1 MISFIIT
8 LFNSGF
14 LLFLL
19 NDYFK
24 KNYPQKYED
33 FIIQYSFKVIYLYSK
48 CEILYK
54 KISNYINSNSRFNE
68 ILYYY
73 KNNKKEENDIEF
85 IYNNNIILK
94 TNKNYLINKNNEK
107 NAIILPSKFD
117 FIIYSE
123 SNNMN
128 EIEKE
133 NVNKLIMYTL
143 PTESQNIL
151 CEFSNIRFILIE
163 VSFNDNKTIKIDF
176 LQKNENYYIVGNI
189 VNSIFIQYF
198 LYKYYKKELEENNL
212 IDSFKE
218 EEIIL
223 NIIDHNIEKKCIYFA
238 SRYIKFEKDSY
249 EIGNN

>member
-1 MISFIIT
+1 
-8 LFNSGF
+8 
-14 LLFLL
+14 
-19 NDYFK
+19 
-24 KNYPQKYED
+24 
-33 FIIQYSFKVIYLYSK
+33 
-48 CEILYK
+48 
-54 KISNYINSNSRFNE
+54 
-68 ILYYY
+68 
-73 KNNKKEENDIEF
+73 
-85 IYNNNIILK
+85 
-94 TNKNYLINKNNEK
+94 
-107 NAIILPSKFD
+107 
-117 FIIYSE
+117 
-123 SNNMN
+123 MN

-176 LQKNENYYIVGNI
+176 LQKNENYYIVNNI
-189 VNSIFIQYF
+189 INRTFINFF
-198 LYKYYKKELEENNL
+198 LDKYCKKELEENNL